1 MGNKVNKNEFYV
13 YARKDNNKWDHTLYT
28 FPPDEN
34 SAISIFKHLVWRFAL
49 QREKIFEKYIS
60 IYLYKGE
67 ERLIKAHLIK
77 EEGGYNKLQM
87 DFLNDIYAS
96 KWDVCEEKI
105 IDHNTLWKE
114 TSFNQMFVPL
124 THDNDWTR
132 KWLSIKP

>member
-96 KWDVCEEKI
+96 NGTYVKK
-105 IDHNTLWKE
+105 K
-114 TSFNQMFVPL
+114 
-124 THDNDWTR
+124 
-132 KWLSIKP
+132 